1 MDRRDFIQGG
11 IAALVLGTS
20 AGASV
25 PPGTIENS
33 AASCNFFEGVSA
45 LPGCPVCDGD
55 IWNCPSFAKEFVDLH
70 LVNID
75 KF

>member
-25 PPGTIENS
+25 PPSHNRELRSI
-33 AASCNFFEGVSA
+33 
-45 LPGCPVCDGD
+45 L
-55 IWNCPSFAKEFVDLH
+55 
-70 LVNID
+70 
-75 KF
+75 